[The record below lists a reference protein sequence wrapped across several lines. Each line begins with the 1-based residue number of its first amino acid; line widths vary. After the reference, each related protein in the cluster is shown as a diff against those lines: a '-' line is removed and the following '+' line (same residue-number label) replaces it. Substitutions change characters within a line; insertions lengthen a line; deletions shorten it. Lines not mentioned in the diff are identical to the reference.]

1 MKIFRSIFSNFL
13 LYIYIYIY
21 NIIEFQ
27 FMNFFLIKIYD
38 VYFIMIT
45 LYYWVKIPI
54 SFLCEW
60 IQTLDIQRIEILLN
74 KLTETH

>member
-1 MKIFRSIFSNFL
+1 MKIFPSIFSNFL
-13 LYIYIYIY
+13 IYIYIY

-27 FMNFFLIKIYD
+27 FMNFFLIKMYD